1 MNPRYDQESYVNTFS
16 ICSVLY
22 IDQVECPTIGKTF
35 LFMQSINQSINQ
47 SLSIGR
53 KNVPNLNICEKY
65 VVALKLEKKKPLH
78 FICYDALERELRKSP

>member
-1 MNPRYDQESYVNTFS
+1 
-16 ICSVLY
+16 
-22 IDQVECPTIGKTF
+22 
-35 LFMQSINQSINQ
+35 MQSINQSINQ